1 MRQQDLSP
9 PTCEES
15 ALSSSSSEADHL
27 YSSENGVPVE
37 VEEESRPMMVHP
49 AEVEAAKVQMMM
61 ARKALEEYEKLY
73 GHASSTEHMRL
84 VKAFANS
91 AKLYL
96 RVSLSKN
103 D

>member
-1 MRQQDLSP
+1 MRQQDPSP
-9 PTCEES
+9 PTCEEG
-15 ALSSSSSEADHL
+15 ALPFSSSEADHP
-27 YSSENGVPVE
+27 YSPENGVHVE

-49 AEVEAAKVQMMM
+49 AEVEAAKAQMMI
-61 ARKALEEYEKLY
+61 ARKALEDYENLN
-73 GHASSTEHMRL
+73 GHASSTDHMRL

-96 RVSLSKN
+96 KVSLSEN

>member
-1 MRQQDLSP
+1 
-9 PTCEES
+9 
-15 ALSSSSSEADHL
+15 
-27 YSSENGVPVE
+27 
-37 VEEESRPMMVHP
+37 MVHP

-61 ARKALEEYEKLY
+61 ARKALEDYEKLN

-91 AKLYL
+91 AKTYL
-96 RVSLSKN
+96 RVSLSEN